1 MLGPNVAWWTEN
13 AIKFE
18 LKLSNGEENKRK
30 TKQKWCGRQ
39 NKNDIKFEKY
49 KTKFE
54 FIHEA
59 LF

>member
-30 TKQKWCGRQ
+30 TK
-39 NKNDIKFEKY
+39 
-49 KTKFE
+49 
-54 FIHEA
+54 
-59 LF
+59 